1 MRLDFEEERVERWS
15 VQGSERRGQARR
27 GQAEREE
34 ERTMMDILYLVDRLE
49 NLVANSRRMPLMN
62 QLIIKEGDILN
73 VIDQMRTSIP
83 EEIKQARRII
93 QEKERILAQAQADAS
108 GLLTRAREETERAM
122 NREGLLRVAEQRSH
136 EMVQQATEH
145 AQQMVR
151 NAEEHCEQLK
161 NDADGYAMETL
172 RNLREHLLSVETDI
186 ARTVLSIERG
196 IDSLEE
202 QPEAV
207 EGEEYLEEEEEEMEE
222 TPPQRQVPRRASL
235 AADTMGGP
243 MQPPRA

>member
-1 MRLDFEEERVERWS
+1 
-15 VQGSERRGQARR
+15 
-27 GQAEREE
+27 
-34 ERTMMDILYLVDRLE
+34 
-49 NLVANSRRMPLMN
+49 
-62 QLIIKEGDILN
+62 
-73 VIDQMRTSIP
+73 MRTSIP

-136 EMVQQATEH
+136 DMVQQATEH

-151 NAEEHCEQLK
+151 SAEEHCEQLK

-202 QPEAV
+202 QPAPVDSYSDMGCAMVPAACDLKLWFIAPSILFIMKVLSEIRNTSAWDIVVLYEAGLV
-207 EGEEYLEEEEEEMEE
+207 IGILVSAAAWANIC
-222 TPPQRQVPRRASL
+222 TPVNNRTGTSKHI
-235 AADTMGGP
+235 
-243 MQPPRA
+243 